1 MVQRRLRFLPWHA
14 APDLSEL
21 VLLMPA
27 LPTVWLMKQYYFD
40 LKRSLFPAPFGQ
52 SLLAWMAEIIAEKS
66 Q

>member
-21 VLLMPA
+21 LLPMPA
-27 LPTVWLMKQYYFD
+27 LPPVWLMEQYCFD
-40 LKRSLFPAPFGQ
+40 LKQSPFPAPFGR
-52 SLLAWMAEIIAEKS
+52 SLLASMAEIIAEKS